1 MNKGKFIVFEGG
13 EGSGKTHHVQMTQDY
28 LIAKGFTVQ
37 TGHEPGGTDFGKH
50 LREVLLKNHS
60 FTTHPK
66 AELFLF
72 LSDRAQHIAEVIK
85 PALEKDEV
93 MICDRF
99 SGSTFAYQIGA
110 RNLPDADLIMQM
122 DKYSRDNVEPD
133 LVIYLDVDPK
143 IGVQRKSN
151 QPAHTMTSFDKE
163 TLEFHSKV
171 RSYFQKLATEYS
183 TWEQLDASRSL
194 PEVQADINKIVDTLF
209 LS

>member
-1 MNKGKFIVFEGG
+1 MNKGKFIIFEGG
-13 EGSGKTHHVQMTQDY
+13 EGSGKTHHVRMSQDY
-28 LIAKGFTVQ
+28 LIAKGYTVQ
-37 TGHEPGGTDFGKH
+37 TGHEPGGTAFGKH

-85 PALEKDEV
+85 PTLEKGEV

-110 RNLPDADLIMQM
+110 RNLADPDLIMRM
-122 DKYSRDNVEPD
+122 DKYSRDNLEPD

-143 IGVQRKSN
+143 IGVQRKST
-151 QPAHTMTSFDKE
+151 QPAHTMTSFDEE

-171 RSYFQKLATEYS
+171 RSYFQKLATEHS

-194 PEVQADINKIVDTLF
+194 PEVQADINILLDKLF
-209 LS
+209 SS

>member
-1 MNKGKFIVFEGG
+1 MFEGG

-28 LIAKGFTVQ
+28 LITKGFTVQ

-85 PALEKDEV
+85 PTLEKGEV

-110 RNLPDADLIMQM
+110 RNLDNADLIRQM
-122 DKYSRDNVEPD
+122 DNYSRDAIEPD

-143 IGVQRKSN
+143 IGVQRKST

-171 RSYFQKLATEYS
+171 RAYFRKLATEDS
-183 TWEQLDASRSL
+183 TWKQLDASRSL
-194 PEVQADINKIVDTLF
+194 PEVQADINILVDKLF
-209 LS
+209 SS